1 MSSTI
6 AHKWDKLSP
15 KEFLQL
21 QELASYSTRKL
32 QDVLNEFCS
41 PEASPRLNPDGDI
54 DYDCFRRFLDAF
66 LDCETPVE
74 LAQHLF
80 VSFLKA
86 NNINN
91 VQQQMHGKTLNQM
104 AAISSTAACAPVTS
118 HTKGSIPNINNIAE
132 ISPSNL
138 AHAGGVGGTGGGGGV
153 GGSETTTNVRSSFV
167 DKLHHGIT
175 DKLHSLS
182 GHLTH
187 DASKTGSVHPMV
199 TVTPSPIAAF
209 QNPTSVTTTTTT
221 VAAASSSTNASNVAN
236 SNNNNNSNTQNV
248 GGGSGGGITTTTTRC
263 STDSSPSHSQTN
275 HSQMSR
281 NSSKKSN
288 NSVNCKIDADIK
300 LLTRKLSHFDPLTLK
315 VSLKDVVC
323 YLSLLEAGR
332 PEDKLEFMFRLYD
345 TDSNGVLD
353 TAEMDAIVNQMMA
366 VAEYLGWDV
375 SELRPIL
382 QDMMVEIDYDADGTV
397 SLEEWQRGGMT
408 TIPLLV
414 LLGVDSTALKEDGIH
429 VWRLKHFKKPAYCN
443 LCLNMLVGL
452 GKKGLCCVLCKYTV
466 HERCVQH
473 APASCITTYVK
484 SKKVKGGG
492 DLLHHWVEGN
502 CYGRC
507 SKCRKRIKAYHG
519 ITGLTCR
526 WCHMML
532 HNRCASSVKKECTLG
547 EFAELI
553 VPPTAICPAV
563 LDRQRSVNQANK
575 KSSSSQTHHQQA
587 THFQMTPP
595 SDMSCP
601 LLVFV
606 NPKSGG
612 RQGDRILRK
621 FQYMLNPRQV
631 YDLSKGGPKEGLTLF
646 KDLPN
651 FKVICCGGDGTVGW
665 VLEAMDSIEFATQPA
680 IGVIPL
686 GTGNDLARCL
696 RWGGGYEGENIPKL
710 MDKIKRS
717 NVVML
722 DRWSI
727 EVTNNPMYEEIPKPK
742 VTLHSNMQKVFEL
755 SQSVVVEKSFM
766 EKYEEIH
773 RSSSCN
779 TNLCQEMT
787 QFTTD
792 DSTAT
797 AATTTAATT
806 GNNKTSIQEQE
817 KDKQLLLS
825 EEEQQQQQIKSSA
838 TRTATT
844 TTSSTATTTSC
855 KTTTKSISMSTFEI
869 KRLQQNMRQDTV
881 ISYCSSPT
889 TSCSSTQSTLMRR
902 QEEQQQQQQH
912 EEGNDTISSSLPAEK
927 SNLTNENDACRDQQY
942 HCHNNDMY
950 DDNDD
955 VADAND
961 NQQHNFIENNNKN
974 QDNDENENSK
984 IIIVDS
990 DEQQNVVNNGN
1001 NVNLKTQ
1008 ITKQHKTINGNL
1020 SLYDTTTTATKC
1032 YDGNKND
1039 AFVITENE
1047 NLTTPCETTTKLST
1061 TETSAGVQDLE
1072 IGDSPEQQ
1080 QQCSPTP
1087 IPTPTPTASETKT
1100 FNIPIQKPLKSQ
1112 AEKDC
1117 TVPYNII
1124 NNYFSVGVDAAICV
1138 KFHLERE
1145 KNPHKFNSRM
1155 KNKLWYFEYATSETF
1170 AASCKNLHEHIEIVC
1185 DGVSLDLANGPHLQ
1199 GVALLN
1205 IPYTHGGS
1213 NLWGEHLSQKRIR
1226 KSAGPFRKGKKL
1238 KSSDKELSATSFN
1251 SVDLSVATQDFG
1263 DRLIEV
1269 IGLENCLHMGQVRT
1283 GLRAS
1288 GCRLAQCSEVIIK
1301 TRKTFPMQIDGEPWM
1316 QQPCTIKVT
1325 HKNQV
1330 PMLMAP
1336 RSEKGKGFFNMLC
1349 S

>member
-1 MSSTI
+1 
-6 AHKWDKLSP
+6 
-15 KEFLQL
+15 
-21 QELASYSTRKL
+21 
-32 QDVLNEFCS
+32 
-41 PEASPRLNPDGDI
+41 
-54 DYDCFRRFLDAF
+54 
-66 LDCETPVE
+66 
-74 LAQHLF
+74 
-80 VSFLKA
+80 
-86 NNINN
+86 
-91 VQQQMHGKTLNQM
+91 M

-118 HTKGSIPNINNIAE
+118 HTKGSIPNINSIAE
-132 ISPSNL
+132 LMPQCSGSGGGIGGPGGV
-138 AHAGGVGGTGGGGGV
+138 AGGEGHAPT
-153 GGSETTTNVRSSFV
+153 RSSFV
-167 DKLHHGIT
+167 DKIHGIT
-175 DKLHSLS
+175 DKLQHSLG
-182 GHLTH
+182 GHLSH
-187 DASKTGSVHPMV
+187 DPSKTGSVHPML
-199 TVTPSPIAAF
+199 TVTPSPLASGPSMF
-209 QNPTSVTTTTTT
+209 Q
-221 VAAASSSTNASNVAN
+221 ASNAARRSV
-236 SNNNNNSNTQNV
+236 
-248 GGGSGGGITTTTTRC
+248 
-263 STDSSPSHSQTN
+263 DSSPSHSATN

-300 LLTRKLSHFDPLTLK
+300 LLARKLSHFDPLTLK
-315 VSLKDVVC
+315 VPLKDVVC

-382 QDMMVEIDYDADGTV
+382 QEMMVEIDYDADGTV
-397 SLEEWQRGGMT
+397 SLDEWQRGGMT

-414 LLGVDSTALKEDGIH
+414 LLGVDSTTLKEDGIH
-429 VWRLKHFKKPAYCN
+429 VWRLKHFSKPAYCN

-484 SKKVKGGG
+484 SKKPKSGG

-547 EFAELI
+547 EYAELV

-563 LDRQRSVNQANK
+563 LDRQRSVNQAHK
-575 KSSSSQTHHQQA
+575 KSQMHHHQA
-587 THFQMTPP
+587 THFQITPP
-595 SDMSCP
+595 DELSCP

-646 KDLPN
+646 KDLPR
-651 FKVICCGGDGTVGW
+651 FRVICCGGDGTVGW
-665 VLEAMDSIEFATQPA
+665 VLEAMDSIELASQPA

-710 MDKIKRS
+710 MEKIRRAS
-717 NVVML
+717 TVML

-727 EVTNNPMYEEIPKPK
+727 EVTNTPPSEDLRPK
-742 VTLHSNMQKVFEL
+742 VTLHSNMQKVIEL
-755 SQSVVVEKSFM
+755 SQSVVVDKSLM
-766 EKYEEIH
+766 ERFEEIQ
-773 RSSSCN
+773 RQSKQAARAASTTSIMMASE
-779 TNLCQEMT
+779 TETETEME
-787 QFTTD
+787 
-792 DSTAT
+792 TAT
-797 AATTTAATT
+797 VEFGNSNSTTT
-806 GNNKTSIQEQE
+806 
-817 KDKQLLLS
+817 
-825 EEEQQQQQIKSSA
+825 
-838 TRTATT
+838 RT
-844 TTSSTATTTSC
+844 
-855 KTTTKSISMSTFEI
+855 TTTKSISMSTFETQCLR
-869 KRLQQNMRQDTV
+869 KTLRSTFSSSSSNTSSGSPCNGNQDAETEAVVEAEVRPKSLARRSDETEKQSLETLLLQHKQQ
-881 ISYCSSPT
+881 
-889 TSCSSTQSTLMRR
+889 L
-902 QEEQQQQQQH
+902 QQQQQQQQGAASDAAEEAAPATPVGNNQSDNNGQYNKQNNILKQQITLSLDLSDH
-912 EEGNDTISSSLPAEK
+912 EEGGDGDGDGDGNGSNSIAATPITPTTPNASTSVPA
-927 SNLTNENDACRDQQY
+927 Q
-942 HCHNNDMY
+942 
-950 DDNDD
+950 
-955 VADAND
+955 
-961 NQQHNFIENNNKN
+961 QQHLQF
-974 QDNDENENSK
+974 
-984 IIIVDS
+984 
-990 DEQQNVVNNGN
+990 EQQ
-1001 NVNLKTQ
+1001 KP
-1008 ITKQHKTINGNL
+1008 IK
-1020 SLYDTTTTATKC
+1020 
-1032 YDGNKND
+1032 
-1039 AFVITENE
+1039 
-1047 NLTTPCETTTKLST
+1047 
-1061 TETSAGVQDLE
+1061 VQCD
-1072 IGDSPEQQ
+1072 
-1080 QQCSPTP
+1080 
-1087 IPTPTPTASETKT
+1087 
-1100 FNIPIQKPLKSQ
+1100 
-1112 AEKDC
+1112 KDC

-1170 AASCKNLHEHIEIVC
+1170 AASCKNLHESIEIVC
-1185 DGVSLDLANGPHLQ
+1185 DGVALDLANGPHLQ

-1226 KSAGPFRKGKKL
+1226 KSAGPFGKSKKL
-1238 KSSDKELSATSFN
+1238 RAGDKEFSATSFN
-1251 SVDLSVATQDFG
+1251 SADLSVAIQDIG

-1288 GCRLAQCSEVIIK
+1288 GRRLAQCSEVIIRTK
-1301 TRKTFPMQIDGEPWM
+1301 KTFPMQIDGEPWM
-1316 QQPCTIKVT
+1316 QMPCTIKVT

-1336 RSEKGKGFFNMLC
+1336 RSEKGRGFFNLLC

>member
-1 MSSTI
+1 MNIGI
-6 AHKWDKLSP
+6 AAPKWDKLSP
-15 KEFLQL
+15 REFLQL

-32 QDVLNEFCS
+32 QDVLREFCS
-41 PEASPRLNPDGDI
+41 PSASATPKCIPDGDI
-54 DYDCFRRFLDAF
+54 DFDGFRRFLDAF
-66 LDCETPVE
+66 LDCEAPLD
-74 LAQHLF
+74 LAKHLF
-80 VSFLKA
+80 VSFLKP
-86 NNINN
+86 N
-91 VQQQMHGKTLNQM
+91 VTQAQLHGRALNQM

-118 HTKGSIPNINNIAE
+118 HTKGSIPNINSIAE
-132 ISPSNL
+132 LMPQCS
-138 AHAGGVGGTGGGGGV
+138 GGGGG
-153 GGSETTTNVRSSFV
+153 GGAGGGVAGGEGHAQARSSFV
-167 DKLHHGIT
+167 DKIHGIT
-175 DKLHSLS
+175 DKLHHSLG
-182 GHLTH
+182 GHLSH
-187 DASKTGSVHPMV
+187 DPSKTGSVHPML
-199 TVTPSPIAAF
+199 TVTPSPLASGPSMF
-209 QNPTSVTTTTTT
+209 QANNPARRSV
-221 VAAASSSTNASNVAN
+221 
-236 SNNNNNSNTQNV
+236 
-248 GGGSGGGITTTTTRC
+248 
-263 STDSSPSHSQTN
+263 DSSPSHSATN

-288 NSVNCKIDADIK
+288 NSVNCKIDGEAHPCTLPPLVHSPTPSVLLYSLVLRLLFLAADIK
-300 LLTRKLSHFDPLTLK
+300 LLARKLSHFDPLTLK
-315 VSLKDVVC
+315 VPLKDVVC

-382 QDMMVEIDYDADGTV
+382 QEMMVEIDYDADGTV
-397 SLEEWQRGGMT
+397 SLDEWQRGGMT

-414 LLGVDSTALKEDGIH
+414 LLGVDSTTLKEDGIH
-429 VWRLKHFKKPAYCN
+429 VWRLKHFSKPAYCN

-484 SKKVKGGG
+484 SKKPKCGG

-547 EFAELI
+547 EYSELI

-563 LDRQRSVNQANK
+563 LDRQRSVNQAHK
-575 KSSSSQTHHQQA
+575 A
-587 THFQMTPP
+587 THFQITPP
-595 SDMSCP
+595 DELSCP

-646 KDLPN
+646 KDLPR

-665 VLEAMDSIEFATQPA
+665 VLEAMDSIELATQPA

-710 MDKIKRS
+710 MEKIRRAS
-717 NVVML
+717 TVML

-727 EVTNNPMYEEIPKPK
+727 EVTNSPPSDELRPK
-742 VTLHSNMQKVFEL
+742 VTLHSNMQKVIEL
-755 SQSVVVEKSFM
+755 SQSVVVDKSLIERF
-766 EKYEEIH
+766 EEIQRQSKH
-773 RSSSCN
+773 PPGTAASTTSIMMA
-779 TNLCQEMT
+779 TEMEMA
-787 QFTTD
+787 
-792 DSTAT
+792 TAT
-797 AATTTAATT
+797 AEY
-806 GNNKTSIQEQE
+806 GNS
-817 KDKQLLLS
+817 
-825 EEEQQQQQIKSSA
+825 
-838 TRTATT
+838 TT
-844 TTSSTATTTSC
+844 TTRT
-855 KTTTKSISMSTFEI
+855 TTTKSISMSTFETQ
-869 KRLQQNMRQDTV
+869 KTLRATL
-881 ISYCSSPT
+881 SS
-889 TSCSSTQSTLMRR
+889 SSSNSSSGSHP
-902 QEEQQQQQQH
+902 EQQQQQHQH
-912 EEGNDTISSSLPAEK
+912 QQSETDEAETETDARQRSLATERQSLETLLLQHKQQMLQQQEQGLVEQQLQGVLASDAGQEAASTATPFGNNQSDNNSQRNKQNNILKQQITLSLDLSDPEDEEGNNSLDRERPQPPSSPHSPMTPCTPNASSSK
-927 SNLTNENDACRDQQY
+927 QQ
-942 HCHNNDMY
+942 
-950 DDNDD
+950 
-955 VADAND
+955 
-961 NQQHNFIENNNKN
+961 QQHLQFE
-974 QDNDENENSK
+974 
-984 IIIVDS
+984 
-990 DEQQNVVNNGN
+990 
-1001 NVNLKTQ
+1001 
-1008 ITKQHKTINGNL
+1008 
-1020 SLYDTTTTATKC
+1020 
-1032 YDGNKND
+1032 
-1039 AFVITENE
+1039 
-1047 NLTTPCETTTKLST
+1047 
-1061 TETSAGVQDLE
+1061 
-1072 IGDSPEQQ
+1072 EQQ
-1080 QQCSPTP
+1080 QKP
-1087 IPTPTPTASETKT
+1087 IKVQSD
-1100 FNIPIQKPLKSQ
+1100 
-1112 AEKDC
+1112 KDC

-1170 AASCKNLHEHIEIVC
+1170 AASCKNLHESIEIVC
-1185 DGVSLDLANGPHLQ
+1185 DGVALDLANGPHLQ

-1226 KSAGPFRKGKKL
+1226 KSAGPFGKSKKL
-1238 KSSDKELSATSFN
+1238 RAGDKEFSATSFN
-1251 SVDLSVATQDFG
+1251 SVDLSVAIQDIG

-1288 GCRLAQCSEVIIK
+1288 GRRLAQCSEVIIK
-1301 TRKTFPMQIDGEPWM
+1301 TKKTFPMQIDGEPWM
-1316 QQPCTIKVT
+1316 QMPCTIKVT

-1336 RSEKGKGFFNMLC
+1336 RSEKGRGFFNLLC

>member
-1 MSSTI
+1 MNIGI
-6 AHKWDKLSP
+6 AAPKWDKLSP
-15 KEFLQL
+15 REFLQL

-32 QDVLNEFCS
+32 QDVLREFSS
-41 PEASPRLNPDGDI
+41 PSAATTPKCIPDGDI
-54 DYDCFRRFLDAF
+54 DFDGFRRFLDAF
-66 LDCETPVE
+66 LDCEAPLD
-74 LAQHLF
+74 LAKHLF
-80 VSFLKA
+80 VSFLKP
-86 NNINN
+86 N
-91 VQQQMHGKTLNQM
+91 VTQAQLHGRALNQM

-118 HTKGSIPNINNIAE
+118 HTKGSIPNINSIAE
-132 ISPSNL
+132 LMPQCSGSGGGIGGPGGV
-138 AHAGGVGGTGGGGGV
+138 AGGEGHAQT
-153 GGSETTTNVRSSFV
+153 RSSFV
-167 DKLHHGIT
+167 DKIHGIT
-175 DKLHSLS
+175 DKLHHSLG
-182 GHLTH
+182 GHLSH
-187 DASKTGSVHPMV
+187 DPSKTGSVHPML
-199 TVTPSPIAAF
+199 TVTPSPLASGPSMF
-209 QNPTSVTTTTTT
+209 Q
-221 VAAASSSTNASNVAN
+221 ASNPARRSV
-236 SNNNNNSNTQNV
+236 
-248 GGGSGGGITTTTTRC
+248 
-263 STDSSPSHSQTN
+263 DSSPSHSATN

-300 LLTRKLSHFDPLTLK
+300 LLARKLSHFDPLTLK
-315 VSLKDVVC
+315 VPLKDVVC

-382 QDMMVEIDYDADGTV
+382 QEMMVEIDYDADGTV
-397 SLEEWQRGGMT
+397 SLDEWQRGGMT

-414 LLGVDSTALKEDGIH
+414 LLGVDSTTLKEDGIH
-429 VWRLKHFKKPAYCN
+429 VWRLKHFSKPAYCN

-484 SKKVKGGG
+484 SKKPKCGG

-547 EFAELI
+547 EYAELI

-563 LDRQRSVNQANK
+563 LDRQRSVNQAHK
-575 KSSSSQTHHQQA
+575 A
-587 THFQMTPP
+587 THFQITPP
-595 SDMSCP
+595 DELSCP

-646 KDLPN
+646 KDLPR
-651 FKVICCGGDGTVGW
+651 FRVICCGGDGTVGW
-665 VLEAMDSIEFATQPA
+665 VLEAMDSIELASQPA

-710 MDKIKRS
+710 MEKFRRATT
-717 NVVML
+717 VML

-727 EVTNNPMYEEIPKPK
+727 EVTNTPNSDELRPK
-742 VTLHSNMQKVFEL
+742 VTLHSNMQKVIEL
-755 SQSVVVEKSFM
+755 SQSVVVDKSLM
-766 EKYEEIH
+766 ERFEEIQ
-773 RSSSCN
+773 RQSK
-779 TNLCQEMT
+779 QA
-787 QFTTD
+787 
-792 DSTAT
+792 AT
-797 AATTTAATT
+797 AASSTSIMMASETETEMETETATMEFGNSTTT
-806 GNNKTSIQEQE
+806 
-817 KDKQLLLS
+817 
-825 EEEQQQQQIKSSA
+825 
-838 TRTATT
+838 RT
-844 TTSSTATTTSC
+844 
-855 KTTTKSISMSTFEI
+855 TTTKSISMSTFETQC
-869 KRLQQNMRQDTV
+869 LQKTLRTTTLSSSSSNTSTGSPCNGNQDAETEVDAEVREKSMLRMRSGETEK
-881 ISYCSSPT
+881 
-889 TSCSSTQSTLMRR
+889 QSLETLLLQHKQQM
-902 QEEQQQQQQH
+902 QQKQQQQQQQGATSEAAQEAAAATPVGNNQSDNNSQRNKQNNILKQQITLSLDLSDH
-912 EEGNDTISSSLPAEK
+912 EDEAGNEGDGGRGDSDGDAVGSNSIPATPITPTTPNASSSVP
-927 SNLTNENDACRDQQY
+927 QQQQQLQQPQQQ
-942 HCHNNDMY
+942 
-950 DDNDD
+950 
-955 VADAND
+955 
-961 NQQHNFIENNNKN
+961 QQHLQF
-974 QDNDENENSK
+974 
-984 IIIVDS
+984 
-990 DEQQNVVNNGN
+990 
-1001 NVNLKTQ
+1001 
-1008 ITKQHKTINGNL
+1008 
-1020 SLYDTTTTATKC
+1020 
-1032 YDGNKND
+1032 
-1039 AFVITENE
+1039 
-1047 NLTTPCETTTKLST
+1047 
-1061 TETSAGVQDLE
+1061 
-1072 IGDSPEQQ
+1072 EQQ
-1080 QQCSPTP
+1080 QKP
-1087 IPTPTPTASETKT
+1087 IKVQSD
-1100 FNIPIQKPLKSQ
+1100 
-1112 AEKDC
+1112 KDC

-1170 AASCKNLHEHIEIVC
+1170 AASCKNLHESIEIVC
-1185 DGVSLDLANGPHLQ
+1185 DGVALDLANGPHLQ

-1226 KSAGPFRKGKKL
+1226 KSAGPFGKSKKL
-1238 KSSDKELSATSFN
+1238 RAGDKEFSATSFN
-1251 SVDLSVATQDFG
+1251 SVDLSVAIQDIG

-1288 GCRLAQCSEVIIK
+1288 GRRLAQCSEVIIK
-1301 TRKTFPMQIDGEPWM
+1301 TKKTFPMQIDGEPWM
-1316 QQPCTIKVT
+1316 QMPCTIKVT

-1336 RSEKGKGFFNMLC
+1336 RSEKGRGFFNLLC

>member
-1 MSSTI
+1 MNIGI

-15 KEFLQL
+15 REFLQL

-32 QDVLNEFCS
+32 QDVLQDFCA
-41 PEASPRLNPDGDI
+41 ASASSETATSKCIPDGDI
-54 DYDCFRRFLDAF
+54 DFDGFRRFLDAF
-66 LDCETPVE
+66 LDCEAPLD
-74 LAQHLF
+74 LAKHLF
-80 VSFLKA
+80 VSFLKP
-86 NNINN
+86 N
-91 VQQQMHGKTLNQM
+91 VTQAQLHGKALSQM

-118 HTKGSIPNINNIAE
+118 HTKGSIPNLNSIAE
-132 ISPSNL
+132 LMPQCSI
-138 AHAGGVGGTGGGGGV
+138 GGDAQAQART
-153 GGSETTTNVRSSFV
+153 SFV
-167 DKLHHGIT
+167 DKIHGIT
-175 DKLHSLS
+175 DKLQHSLG

-187 DASKTGSVHPMV
+187 DPSKTGSVHPML
-199 TVTPSPIAAF
+199 TVTPSPLASGPSMFPSISAARR
-209 QNPTSVTTTTTT
+209 SV
-221 VAAASSSTNASNVAN
+221 
-236 SNNNNNSNTQNV
+236 
-248 GGGSGGGITTTTTRC
+248 
-263 STDSSPSHSQTN
+263 DSSPSHSQTN
-275 HSQMSR
+275 PSQMSR

-288 NSVNCKIDADIK
+288 NSVNCKIDTDIK
-300 LLTRKLSHFDPLTLK
+300 LLARKLSHFDPLTLK
-315 VSLKDVVC
+315 VPLKDVVC

-397 SLEEWQRGGMT
+397 SLDEWQRGGMT

-414 LLGVDSTALKEDGIH
+414 LLGVDSTTLKEDGIH
-429 VWRLKHFKKPAYCN
+429 VWRLKHFSKPAYCN

-484 SKKVKGGG
+484 SKKPKCGA

-532 HNRCASSVKKECTLG
+532 HNRCASSVKKECSLG
-547 EFAELI
+547 EYAGLI

-563 LDRQRSVNQANK
+563 LDRQRSVNQTYK
-575 KSSSSQTHHQQA
+575 KSQMHHHHQA
-587 THFQMTPP
+587 THFQITLP
-595 SDMSCP
+595 DELSCP
-601 LLVFV
+601 LLVFI

-665 VLEAMDSIEFATQPA
+665 VLEAMDSIELATQPA

-710 MDKIKRS
+710 MEKIRRAS
-717 NVVML
+717 TVML

-727 EVTNNPMYEEIPKPK
+727 EVTNSLPTVEELRPK
-742 VTLHSNMQKVFEL
+742 VTLHSNMQKVIEL
-755 SQSVVVEKSFM
+755 SQSVVVDKSVIERF
-766 EKYEEIH
+766 EEIH
-773 RSSSCN
+773 RQNLMSSSCSTDN
-779 TNLCQEMT
+779 MSNVNQAPTTSASATSIMMATEYT
-787 QFTTD
+787 QD
-792 DSTAT
+792 MR
-797 AATTTAATT
+797 TTTM
-806 GNNKTSIQEQE
+806 TSTMAGG
-817 KDKQLLLS
+817 DGG
-825 EEEQQQQQIKSSA
+825 QQQVGADSG
-838 TRTATT
+838 TRT
-844 TTSSTATTTSC
+844 
-855 KTTTKSISMSTFEI
+855 TTTKSISMSTFETRRMQ
-869 KRLQQNMRQDTV
+869 KKLASTM
-881 ISYCSSPT
+881 SS
-889 TSCSSTQSTLMRR
+889 SSSSS
-902 QEEQQQQQQH
+902 
-912 EEGNDTISSSLPAEK
+912 NTISSSGSAAGSLNTNLPQQQCQPQPEHEQLATAELPSLTRTDGTEK
-927 SNLTNENDACRDQQY
+927 QSLETLLVQHKQHQKKLAEEVAAASVTPTDAAATESNASD
-942 HCHNNDMY
+942 HNNSLC
-950 DDNDD
+950 N
-955 VADAND
+955 VVK
-961 NQQHNFIENNNKN
+961 QQITLSLDLSDKCTTSSQNNNNNNNN
-974 QDNDENENSK
+974 Q
-984 IIIVDS
+984 
-990 DEQQNVVNNGN
+990 EQQNRQHHVAS
-1001 NVNLKTQ
+1001 TPQ
-1008 ITKQHKTINGNL
+1008 TPITP
-1020 SLYDTTTTATKC
+1020 
-1032 YDGNKND
+1032 
-1039 AFVITENE
+1039 ITPITP
-1047 NLTTPCETTTKLST
+1047 TTPSAAVAAATPATPTT
-1061 TETSAGVQDLE
+1061 TETAVPISAT
-1072 IGDSPEQQ
+1072 
-1080 QQCSPTP
+1080 QCGS
-1087 IPTPTPTASETKT
+1087 SS
-1100 FNIPIQKPLKSQ
+1100 NIPQKAIKVQSD
-1112 AEKDC
+1112 KDC
-1117 TVPYNII
+1117 IVPYNII

-1185 DGVSLDLANGPHLQ
+1185 DGVALDLANGPHLQ

-1226 KSAGPFRKGKKL
+1226 KSAGPFGKSKKL
-1238 KSSDKELSATSFN
+1238 KSSDKEFSAASFT
-1251 SVDLSVATQDFG
+1251 SVDLSVAIQDFG

-1288 GCRLAQCSEVIIK
+1288 GRRLAQCSEVIIK
-1301 TRKTFPMQIDGEPWM
+1301 TKKTFPMQIDGEPWM
-1316 QQPCTIKVT
+1316 QMPCTIKVT

-1336 RSEKGKGFFNMLC
+1336 RSEKGRGFFNMLC

>member
-1 MSSTI
+1 M
-6 AHKWDKLSP
+6 P
-15 KEFLQL
+15 Q
-21 QELASYSTRKL
+21 
-32 QDVLNEFCS
+32 CS
-41 PEASPRLNPDGDI
+41 
-54 DYDCFRRFLDAF
+54 
-66 LDCETPVE
+66 
-74 LAQHLF
+74 
-80 VSFLKA
+80 
-86 NNINN
+86 
-91 VQQQMHGKTLNQM
+91 
-104 AAISSTAACAPVTS
+104 
-118 HTKGSIPNINNIAE
+118 
-132 ISPSNL
+132 
-138 AHAGGVGGTGGGGGV
+138 AGGSGGGGGGEV
-153 GGSETTTNVRSSFV
+153 QTQARISFV
-167 DKLHHGIT
+167 DKIHGIT
-175 DKLHSLS
+175 DKLQHSLG
-182 GHLTH
+182 GHLSH
-187 DASKTGSVHPMV
+187 DPSKTGSVHPIL
-199 TVTPSPIAAF
+199 TVTPSPLASGPSMF
-209 QNPTSVTTTTTT
+209 Q
-221 VAAASSSTNASNVAN
+221 ASNPSRRSV
-236 SNNNNNSNTQNV
+236 
-248 GGGSGGGITTTTTRC
+248 
-263 STDSSPSHSQTN
+263 DSSPSHSQTN

-281 NSSKKSN
+281 NSSKKSS
-288 NSVNCKIDADIK
+288 NSVNCKIDTDIK
-300 LLTRKLSHFDPLTLK
+300 LLARKLSHFDPLTLK
-315 VSLKDVVC
+315 VALKDVVC

-397 SLEEWQRGGMT
+397 SLDEWQRGGMT

-414 LLGVDSTALKEDGIH
+414 LLGVDSTTLKEDGIH
-429 VWRLKHFKKPAYCN
+429 VWRLKHFSKPAYCN

-473 APASCITTYVK
+473 APASCINTYVK
-484 SKKVKGGG
+484 SKKPKCGG

-547 EFAELI
+547 ENAELV

-563 LDRQRSVNQANK
+563 LDRQRSVNQAHK
-575 KSSSSQTHHQQA
+575 KSQMHHHQA
-587 THFQMTPP
+587 THFQITPP
-595 SDMSCP
+595 DELSCP

-665 VLEAMDSIEFATQPA
+665 VLEAMDSIELATQPA

-710 MDKIKRS
+710 MDKIKRATT
-717 NVVML
+717 VML

-727 EVTNNPMYEEIPKPK
+727 EVTNTPATDELRPK
-742 VTLHSNMQKVFEL
+742 VTLHSNMQKVIEL
-755 SQSVVVEKSFM
+755 SQSVVVDKSLIERF
-766 EKYEEIH
+766 EEIQEIE
-773 RSSSCN
+773 RQSNSSSTGN
-779 TNLCQEMT
+779 IVGKQPTASTSATSIMMA
-787 QFTTD
+787 
-792 DSTAT
+792 TAT
-797 AATTTAATT
+797 
-806 GNNKTSIQEQE
+806 EFRLE
-817 KDKQLLLS
+817 
-825 EEEQQQQQIKSSA
+825 EEEQKYHQQQRQQDGGGDS
-838 TRTATT
+838 TTATMKT
-844 TTSSTATTTSC
+844 
-855 KTTTKSISMSTFEI
+855 TTTKSISMSTFES
-869 KRLQQNMRQDTV
+869 KSMRTTLRGTLSSRSSSSNTSSGGNVQPQPQPSMEGEPDAEGDADGAAVPGAGDAAGDEAETLQIPARRTDETEK
-881 ISYCSSPT
+881 
-889 TSCSSTQSTLMRR
+889 QSLETLLL
-902 QEEQQQQQQH
+902 QHKQQQQ
-912 EEGNDTISSSLPAEK
+912 K
-927 SNLTNENDACRDQQY
+927 
-942 HCHNNDMY
+942 
-950 DDNDD
+950 
-955 VADAND
+955 
-961 NQQHNFIENNNKN
+961 
-974 QDNDENENSK
+974 
-984 IIIVDS
+984 
-990 DEQQNVVNNGN
+990 
-1001 NVNLKTQ
+1001 
-1008 ITKQHKTINGNL
+1008 
-1020 SLYDTTTTATKC
+1020 
-1032 YDGNKND
+1032 
-1039 AFVITENE
+1039 
-1047 NLTTPCETTTKLST
+1047 
-1061 TETSAGVQDLE
+1061 
-1072 IGDSPEQQ
+1072 QQ
-1080 QQCSPTP
+1080 QQLQQELASDAGEEVATAATSFGNNQSDNNSQRNKQNNILKQQITLSLDLSDHDDDNEEEEDGNCNSNSNSNSNSTGNGRVAQNPSTPQTP
-1087 IPTPTPTASETKT
+1087 ITPITPTTPNAPCSM
-1100 FNIPIQKPLKSQ
+1100 PQKPIKVQSD
-1112 AEKDC
+1112 KDC

-1170 AASCKNLHEHIEIVC
+1170 AASCKNLHESIEIVC
-1185 DGVSLDLANGPHLQ
+1185 DGVALDLANGPHLQ

-1213 NLWGEHLSQKRIR
+1213 NLWGEHLSQKRMR
-1226 KSAGPFRKGKKL
+1226 KSAGPFGKSKKL
-1238 KSSDKELSATSFN
+1238 KSSDKEFSATSFN
-1251 SVDLSVATQDFG
+1251 SVDLSVAIQDIG

-1288 GCRLAQCSEVIIK
+1288 GRRLAQCSEVIIK
-1301 TRKTFPMQIDGEPWM
+1301 TKKTFPMQIDGEPWM
-1316 QQPCTIKVT
+1316 QMPCTIKVT

-1330 PMLMAP
+1330 PMLMAA
-1336 RSEKGKGFFNMLC
+1336 RSERRRGFFNMLC

>member
-1 MSSTI
+1 MNIGVAPTR
-6 AHKWDKLSP
+6 WDKLSP
-15 KEFLQL
+15 REFLQL

-32 QDVLNEFCS
+32 QDVLREFCS
-41 PEASPRLNPDGDI
+41 PSGPSGTPKCIPDGDI
-54 DYDCFRRFLDAF
+54 DFDGFRRFLDAF
-66 LDCETPVE
+66 LDCEAPLD
-74 LAQHLF
+74 LAKHLF
-80 VSFLKA
+80 VSFLKPTVTQA
-86 NNINN
+86 
-91 VQQQMHGKTLNQM
+91 QLHGKALNQM

-118 HTKGSIPNINNIAE
+118 HTKGSIPNINSIAE
-132 ISPSNL
+132 LMPQCS
-138 AHAGGVGGTGGGGGV
+138 GGPGGSGGGGGGEV
-153 GGSETTTNVRSSFV
+153 QTQARISFV
-167 DKLHHGIT
+167 DKIHGIT
-175 DKLHSLS
+175 DKLQHSLG
-182 GHLTH
+182 GHLSH
-187 DASKTGSVHPMV
+187 DPSKTGSVHPML
-199 TVTPSPIAAF
+199 TVTPSPLASGPSMF
-209 QNPTSVTTTTTT
+209 Q
-221 VAAASSSTNASNVAN
+221 ASNPSRRSV
-236 SNNNNNSNTQNV
+236 
-248 GGGSGGGITTTTTRC
+248 
-263 STDSSPSHSQTN
+263 DSSPSHSQTN

-281 NSSKKSN
+281 NSSKKSS
-288 NSVNCKIDADIK
+288 NSVNCKIDTDIK
-300 LLTRKLSHFDPLTLK
+300 LLARKLSHFDPLTLK
-315 VSLKDVVC
+315 VALKDVVC

-397 SLEEWQRGGMT
+397 SLDEWQRGGMT

-414 LLGVDSTALKEDGIH
+414 LLGVDSTTLKEDGIH
-429 VWRLKHFKKPAYCN
+429 VWRLKHFSKPAYCN

-473 APASCITTYVK
+473 APASCINTYVK
-484 SKKVKGGG
+484 SKKPKCGG

-547 EFAELI
+547 ENAELV

-563 LDRQRSVNQANK
+563 LDRQRSVNQAHK
-575 KSSSSQTHHQQA
+575 KSQLHHHQA
-587 THFQMTPP
+587 THFQITPP
-595 SDMSCP
+595 DELSCP

-665 VLEAMDSIEFATQPA
+665 VLEAMDSIELATQPA

-710 MDKIKRS
+710 MEKIKRAS
-717 NVVML
+717 TVML

-727 EVTNNPMYEEIPKPK
+727 EVTNTPATDELRPK
-742 VTLHSNMQKVFEL
+742 VTLHSNMQKVIEL
-755 SQSVVVEKSFM
+755 SQSVVVDKSLIERF
-766 EKYEEIH
+766 EEIQETQ
-773 RSSSCN
+773 RQSSSSSDIAGK
-779 TNLCQEMT
+779 QP
-787 QFTTD
+787 
-792 DSTAT
+792 T
-797 AATTTAATT
+797 AATSA
-806 GNNKTSIQEQE
+806 TSIMMATATEFRLEEEEQKYLQQEQE
-817 KDKQLLLS
+817 QDAGGDS
-825 EEEQQQQQIKSSA
+825 
-838 TRTATT
+838 TT
-844 TTSSTATTTSC
+844 TTTKT
-855 KTTTKSISMSTFEI
+855 TTTKSISMSTFES
-869 KRLQQNMRQDTV
+869 KRMRTTLRGTLSSRSSSSNTSSGGNTQPQPSMEGEESDAERDANRDGDGEVRPGAGDEAETLQIPSRRTDETEK
-881 ISYCSSPT
+881 
-889 TSCSSTQSTLMRR
+889 QSLETLLL
-902 QEEQQQQQQH
+902 QHKQQQQKQQH
-912 EEGNDTISSSLPAEK
+912 QHQHQQHQQQLQQPLQQEFAADAGEEVATAAPSFGNNQSDNNSQRNKQNNILKQQITLSLDL
-927 SNLTNENDACRDQQY
+927 SD
-942 HCHNNDMY
+942 H
-950 DDNDD
+950 DDNNEEEEDGDGDD
-955 VADAND
+955 V
-961 NQQHNFIENNNKN
+961 Q
-974 QDNDENENSK
+974 
-984 IIIVDS
+984 
-990 DEQQNVVNNGN
+990 
-1001 NVNLKTQ
+1001 
-1008 ITKQHKTINGNL
+1008 
-1020 SLYDTTTTATKC
+1020 
-1032 YDGNKND
+1032 
-1039 AFVITENE
+1039 
-1047 NLTTPCETTTKLST
+1047 
-1061 TETSAGVQDLE
+1061 
-1072 IGDSPEQQ
+1072 
-1080 QQCSPTP
+1080 
-1087 IPTPTPTASETKT
+1087 
-1100 FNIPIQKPLKSQ
+1100 QKPLSSNSNSTPQTPITPITPTTPNAPCSMPQKPIKVQSD
-1112 AEKDC
+1112 KDC

-1170 AASCKNLHEHIEIVC
+1170 AASCKNLHESIEIVC
-1185 DGVSLDLANGPHLQ
+1185 DGVALDLANGPHLQ

-1213 NLWGEHLSQKRIR
+1213 NLWGEHLSQKRMR
-1226 KSAGPFRKGKKL
+1226 KSAGPFGKSKKL
-1238 KSSDKELSATSFN
+1238 KSSDKEFSATSFN
-1251 SVDLSVATQDFG
+1251 SVDLSVAIQDIG

-1288 GCRLAQCSEVIIK
+1288 GRRLAQCSEVIIK
-1301 TRKTFPMQIDGEPWM
+1301 TKKTFPMQIDGEPWM
-1316 QQPCTIKVT
+1316 QMPCTIKVT

-1336 RSEKGKGFFNMLC
+1336 RSEKGRGFFNMLC

>member
-1 MSSTI
+1 MSSA

-15 KEFLQL
+15 REFLQL

-32 QDVLNEFCS
+32 QDVLQEFCS
-41 PEASPRLNPDGDI
+41 PLASPKFNPDGDI
-54 DYDCFRRFLDAF
+54 DYDGFRRFLDAF
-66 LDCETPVE
+66 LDCETPTE

-86 NNINN
+86 NVNNIHL
-91 VQQQMHGKTLNQM
+91 QGKTLNQM
-104 AAISSTAACAPVTS
+104 AAISSTAACAPVTA
-118 HTKGSIPNINNIAE
+118 HTKGSIPNINSIVE
-132 ISPSNL
+132 I
-138 AHAGGVGGTGGGGGV
+138 GT
-153 GGSETTTNVRSSFV
+153 SATPPATETRTSFV
-167 DKLHHGIT
+167 DKIHHGIT

-199 TVTPSPIAAF
+199 TVTPSPMAAF
-209 QNPTSVTTTTTT
+209 QNTTTTT
-221 VAAASSSTNASNVAN
+221 AAPTSGHSSSNMTTGNFVGTGPGSACRGPIMIPS
-236 SNNNNNSNTQNV
+236 
-248 GGGSGGGITTTTTRC
+248 GGGSANARH
-263 STDSSPSHSQTN
+263 STDSSPSHSQAAAAVN

-288 NSVNCKIDADIK
+288 NSVNCKIEADIK
-300 LLTRKLSHFDPLTLK
+300 LLARKLSHFDPLTLK
-315 VSLKDVVC
+315 VPLKDVVC

-345 TDSNGVLD
+345 TDGNGVLD

-382 QDMMVEIDYDADGTV
+382 QDMMIEIDYDADGTV

-414 LLGVDSTALKEDGIH
+414 LLGVDSTALKEDGNH

-466 HERCVQH
+466 HERCVQR

-502 CYGRC
+502 CYGHC

-532 HNRCASSVKKECTLG
+532 HNRCASSVKKECSLG

-553 VPPTAICPAV
+553 IPPTSICPAV

-575 KSSSSQTHHQQA
+575 KSSSSLQFNNQQQQQSQQQA
-587 THFQMTPP
+587 THFQLTPP
-595 SDMSCP
+595 NEGSCP

-665 VLEAMDSIEFATQPA
+665 VLEAMDSIEFASQPA

-710 MDKIKRS
+710 MDKIRRAS
-717 NVVML
+717 LVML

-727 EVTNNPMYEEIPKPK
+727 EVTNNPICEEIPKPK

-755 SQSVVVEKSFM
+755 SQSVVVEKSFI
-766 EKYEEIH
+766 EKCEEIH
-773 RSSSCN
+773 RSGSCN
-779 TNLCQEMT
+779 TNLYHHT
-787 QFTTD
+787 QIPANE
-792 DSTAT
+792 SPPQT
-797 AATTTAATT
+797 AAVASSEFNASGLSHEDYERDTDEQ
-806 GNNKTSIQEQE
+806 GNRSCYH
-817 KDKQLLLS
+817 D
-825 EEEQQQQQIKSSA
+825 EEDDG
-838 TRTATT
+838 ATT
-844 TTSSTATTTSC
+844 TTC
-855 KTTTKSISMSTFEI
+855 KTTKSISMSTFET
-869 KRLQQNMRQDTV
+869 KRLAYSTRQETM

-889 TSCSSTQSTLMRR
+889 TSCSSTTSTV
-902 QEEQQQQQQH
+902 QQQRAK
-912 EEGNDTISSSLPAEK
+912 TMSTSLPHEQ
-927 SNLTNENDACRDQQY
+927 SNLTAAHNETVVGTIADTGNGYDNDPHD
-942 HCHNNDMY
+942 H
-950 DDNDD
+950 NDD
-955 VADAND
+955 VISATT
-961 NQQHNFIENNNKN
+961 KT
-974 QDNDENENSK
+974 
-984 IIIVDS
+984 
-990 DEQQNVVNNGN
+990 NVVASQTAGG
-1001 NVNLKTQ
+1001 
-1008 ITKQHKTINGNL
+1008 HKSMNINGNL
-1020 SLYDTTTTATKC
+1020 SANNNNTNNNTSLTTTHEYQQSQLTPSNVVSTNTISTSN
-1032 YDGNKND
+1032 GIRNE
-1039 AFVITENE
+1039 AFVISES
-1047 NLTTPCETTTKLST
+1047 ETVPDTAATAAVAAST
-1061 TETSAGVQDLE
+1061 AG
-1072 IGDSPEQQ
+1072 S
-1080 QQCSPTP
+1080 
-1087 IPTPTPTASETKT
+1087 PTPTPTTPTPPRPTTLPGIPSPSPSQGCRTTTPTPTAGDMKT
-1100 FNIPIQKPLKSQ
+1100 FNIPPQKPLKSQ

-1170 AASCKNLHEHIEIVC
+1170 AASCKNLHENIEIFC

-1199 GVALLN
+1199 GIALLN

-1226 KSAGPFRKGKKL
+1226 KSTGPFRKGKKL
-1238 KSSDKELSATSFN
+1238 KSSDKELSTTSFT
-1251 SVDLSVATQDFG
+1251 SGDLSVAIQDFG

-1288 GCRLAQCSEVIIK
+1288 GRRLAQCSEVIIK

-1316 QQPCTIKVT
+1316 QQPCTIKVS

>member
-1 MSSTI
+1 MSSA

-15 KEFLQL
+15 REFLQL

-32 QDVLNEFCS
+32 QDVLQEFCS
-41 PEASPRLNPDGDI
+41 PLASPKFNPDGDI
-54 DYDCFRRFLDAF
+54 DYDGFRRFLDAF
-66 LDCETPVE
+66 LDCETPTE

-86 NNINN
+86 NVNNIHL
-91 VQQQMHGKTLNQM
+91 QGRTLNQM
-104 AAISSTAACAPVTS
+104 AAISSTAACAPVTA
-118 HTKGSIPNINNIAE
+118 HTKGSIPNISSIVE
-132 ISPSNL
+132 I
-138 AHAGGVGGTGGGGGV
+138 GT
-153 GGSETTTNVRSSFV
+153 SATPPATETRTSFV

-199 TVTPSPIAAF
+199 TVTPSPMAAF
-209 QNPTSVTTTTTT
+209 QNTTTTTSSSLMSSGGGGGGG
-221 VAAASSSTNASNVAN
+221 AAAPTPGSHGNSHSSGGNMTTGNFGTGSGRGPIMIPSGGG
-236 SNNNNNSNTQNV
+236 
-248 GGGSGGGITTTTTRC
+248 GGGSGSANARH
-263 STDSSPSHSQTN
+263 STDSSPSHSQTAAAAATN

-288 NSVNCKIDADIK
+288 NSVNCKIEADIK

-315 VSLKDVVC
+315 VPLKDVVC

-345 TDSNGVLD
+345 TDGNGVLD

-382 QDMMVEIDYDADGTV
+382 QDMMIEIDYDADGTV

-414 LLGVDSTALKEDGIH
+414 LLGVDSTALKEDGNH

-466 HERCVQH
+466 HERCVQR

-502 CYGRC
+502 CYGHC

-547 EFAELI
+547 EYAELI
-553 VPPTAICPAV
+553 IPPTSICPAV

-575 KSSSSQTHHQQA
+575 A
-587 THFQMTPP
+587 THFQLTPP
-595 SDMSCP
+595 NEGSCP

-665 VLEAMDSIEFATQPA
+665 VLEAMDSIEFASQPA

-710 MDKIKRS
+710 MDKIRRAS
-717 NVVML
+717 LVML

-727 EVTNNPMYEEIPKPK
+727 EVTNNPICEEIPKPK

-755 SQSVVVEKSFM
+755 SQSVVVEKSFI
-766 EKYEEIH
+766 EKCEEIQ
-773 RSSSCN
+773 RSGSCN
-779 TNLCQEMT
+779 TNLCHQHHPHHSQTPANESNRIYDNVDM
-787 QFTTD
+787 D
-792 DSTAT
+792 ED
-797 AATTTAATT
+797 
-806 GNNKTSIQEQE
+806 G
-817 KDKQLLLS
+817 
-825 EEEQQQQQIKSSA
+825 
-838 TRTATT
+838 ATT
-844 TTSSTATTTSC
+844 TTTC
-855 KTTTKSISMSTFEI
+855 KTTKSISMSTFET
-869 KRLQQNMRQDTV
+869 KRLAYSSRQETM

-889 TSCSSTQSTLMRR
+889 TSCSSATSTVQR
-902 QEEQQQQQQH
+902 QQPSAK
-912 EEGNDTISSSLPAEK
+912 TISTSMPHDQG
-927 SNLTNENDACRDQQY
+927 NLGGEDGEEATADTGYGC
-942 HCHNNDMY
+942 NNDPHDHNTVGD
-950 DDNDD
+950 DDN
-955 VADAND
+955 A
-961 NQQHNFIENNNKN
+961 HK
-974 QDNDENENSK
+974 SM
-984 IIIVDS
+984 
-990 DEQQNVVNNGN
+990 
-1001 NVNLKTQ
+1001 NL
-1008 ITKQHKTINGNL
+1008 NGNL
-1020 SLYDTTTTATKC
+1020 SASNNQNHNNNASPQSQLTPTSNVAKHLHTAISTSN
-1032 YDGNKND
+1032 GIRNE
-1039 AFVITENE
+1039 AFVISESETVPDTDADAE
-1047 NLTTPCETTTKLST
+1047 TTPAMAGPNAE
-1061 TETSAGVQDLE
+1061 SAQT
-1072 IGDSPEQQ
+1072 
-1080 QQCSPTP
+1080 PTP
-1087 IPTPTPTASETKT
+1087 SPSTPRPTTLPGIPSPSPSQGCRTTTPTPTAGEMKS
-1100 FNIPIQKPLKSQ
+1100 FNIPPQKPLKSQ
-1112 AEKDC
+1112 TEKDC

-1124 NNYFSVGVDAAICV
+1124 NNYFSVGV
-1138 KFHLERE
+1138 
-1145 KNPHKFNSRM
+1145 
-1155 KNKLWYFEYATSETF
+1155 
-1170 AASCKNLHEHIEIVC
+1170 
-1185 DGVSLDLANGPHLQ
+1185 
-1199 GVALLN
+1199 
-1205 IPYTHGGS
+1205 
-1213 NLWGEHLSQKRIR
+1213 
-1226 KSAGPFRKGKKL
+1226 
-1238 KSSDKELSATSFN
+1238 
-1251 SVDLSVATQDFG
+1251 
-1263 DRLIEV
+1263 
-1269 IGLENCLHMGQVRT
+1269 
-1283 GLRAS
+1283 
-1288 GCRLAQCSEVIIK
+1288 
-1301 TRKTFPMQIDGEPWM
+1301 
-1316 QQPCTIKVT
+1316 
-1325 HKNQV
+1325 
-1330 PMLMAP
+1330 
-1336 RSEKGKGFFNMLC
+1336 
-1349 S
+1349 

>member
-1 MSSTI
+1 MTATS
-6 AHKWDKLSP
+6 HKWDKLSP
-15 KEFLQL
+15 REFQQL

-32 QDVLNEFCS
+32 QDVLQDFCA
-41 PEASPRLNPDGDI
+41 PHASPKFNPDGDI
-54 DYDCFRRFLDAF
+54 DYDGFRCFLDAF
-66 LDCETPVE
+66 LDCETPVD
-74 LAQHLF
+74 LAKHLF
-80 VSFLKA
+80 VSFLKP
-86 NNINN
+86 N
-91 VQQQMHGKTLNQM
+91 VTQSQLHGKALNQM
-104 AAISSTAACAPVTS
+104 AAISSTTACAAVTS
-118 HTKGSIPNINNIAE
+118 HTKGSIPNISSIAE
-132 ISPSNL
+132 IAAP
-138 AHAGGVGGTGGGGGV
+138 AA
-153 GGSETTTNVRSSFV
+153 SEARHTFV
-167 DKLHHGIT
+167 EKIHGIT

-187 DASKTGSVHPMV
+187 DPSKTGSVHPMV
-199 TVTPSPIAAF
+199 TVTPSPLASGPSIF
-209 QNPTSVTTTTTT
+209 QSS
-221 VAAASSSTNASNVAN
+221 AAARRSV
-236 SNNNNNSNTQNV
+236 
-248 GGGSGGGITTTTTRC
+248 
-263 STDSSPSHSQTN
+263 DSSPSHSQAN

-288 NSVNCKIDADIK
+288 NSVNCKIDTDIK
-300 LLTRKLSHFDPLTLK
+300 LLARKLSHFDPLTLK
-315 VSLKDVVC
+315 VPLKDVVC

-345 TDSNGVLD
+345 TDGNGVLD

-397 SLEEWQRGGMT
+397 SLEEWQRGGLT

-414 LLGVDSTALKEDGIH
+414 LLGVDNTALKEDGIH
-429 VWRLKHFKKPAYCN
+429 VWRLKHFSKPAYCN

-466 HERCVQH
+466 HERCVQR
-473 APASCITTYVK
+473 APPSCITTYVK
-484 SKKVKGGG
+484 TKKAKGGG
-492 DLLHHWVEGN
+492 DMLHHWVDGN

-547 EFAELI
+547 EYADLI
-553 VPPTAICPAV
+553 IPPTAICPAV

-575 KSSSSQTHHQQA
+575 A
-587 THFQMTPP
+587 THFQITPP
-595 SDMSCP
+595 SESSCP

-646 KDLPN
+646 KDMPN

-665 VLEAMDSIEFATQPA
+665 VLEAMDSIELATQPA

-717 NVVML
+717 SIVML

-727 EVTNNPMYEEIPKPK
+727 EVTNAAPVAEILRPK
-742 VTLHSNMQKVFEL
+742 VTLHSNMQKVIEL
-755 SQSVVVEKSFM
+755 SQSVVVEKALF
-766 EKYEEIH
+766 EKFEEFH
-773 RSSSCN
+773 RSTSVCTNMCSGSSSK
-779 TNLCQEMT
+779 QEHM
-787 QFTTD
+787 
-792 DSTAT
+792 
-797 AATTTAATT
+797 TTTAS
-806 GNNKTSIQEQE
+806 TS
-817 KDKQLLLS
+817 S
-825 EEEQQQQQIKSSA
+825 MSSSI
-838 TRTATT
+838 TTATEY
-844 TTSSTATTTSC
+844 ATDAVGGGIRGASVGGAGGGIAGNGGGGSGGGNVGRA
-855 KTTTKSISMSTFEI
+855 TKSISMSTFET
-869 KRLQQNMRQDTV
+869 KRTLTTLSN
-881 ISYCSSPT
+881 SSS
-889 TSCSSTQSTLMRR
+889 SCSSTSTIIR
-902 QEEQQQQQQH
+902 QQKQQQQH
-912 EEGNDTISSSLPAEK
+912 EEQERQRERRERTQSEDLQSPGTPQKPEMAKSVDGDAIDDESNNNNDNDKTNNCVVNRSERHSIHAPAVATDIPNNPPTEQKSEVEATLAPEQLQTPPSAKSISTPTERENIGLSTASMKATTAATISTTPDTTAPTAPISHISNEVELAAAAVTAAEV
-927 SNLTNENDACRDQQY
+927 ST
-942 HCHNNDMY
+942 
-950 DDNDD
+950 
-955 VADAND
+955 VADSSTVPN
-961 NQQHNFIENNNKN
+961 
-974 QDNDENENSK
+974 
-984 IIIVDS
+984 
-990 DEQQNVVNNGN
+990 
-1001 NVNLKTQ
+1001 TP
-1008 ITKQHKTINGNL
+1008 L
-1020 SLYDTTTTATKC
+1020 S
-1032 YDGNKND
+1032 
-1039 AFVITENE
+1039 
-1047 NLTTPCETTTKLST
+1047 P
-1061 TETSAGVQDLE
+1061 TSPLPISSA
-1072 IGDSPEQQ
+1072 SPKY
-1080 QQCSPTP
+1080 SPTP
-1087 IPTPTPTASETKT
+1087 SGTVGAPEPETLAADAEPTTPSTLTSSGSAAA
-1100 FNIPIQKPLKSQ
+1100 KSQ
-1112 AEKDC
+1112 TVISLPKQIKVQPEKDC

-1170 AASCKNLHEHIEIVC
+1170 AASCKNLHENIEIVC
-1185 DGVSLDLANGPHLQ
+1185 DGVSLNLANGPHLQ

-1238 KSSDKELSATSFN
+1238 KSSDKELSATSFT

-1288 GCRLAQCSEVIIK
+1288 GRRLAQCSEVIIK
-1301 TRKTFPMQIDGEPWM
+1301 TKKTFPMQIDGEPWM
-1316 QQPCTIKVT
+1316 QVPCTIKVT

-1336 RSEKGKGFFNMLC
+1336 RSEKGRGFFNLLC